1 MNNLIQM
8 ITGKMFQQAPQMIMS
23 QLENK
28 LKMTNPQM
36 YKEFMTA
43 RQNNTDP
50 NEFLNRITGGFNKEQ
65 KEQWNMLMNGINQKR

>member
-1 MNNLIQM
+1 
-8 ITGKMFQQAPQMIMS
+8 MIMN

-36 YKEFMTA
+36 YKEFMAA

-50 NEFLNRITGGFNKEQ
+50 NEFLNKITGGFNKEQ
-65 KEQWNMLMNGINQKR
+65 KEQWDMLMNGINQKR